1 MKRVD
6 LDYLLEKATEKS
18 QQIFESA
25 IVLPFHLAQ
34 VLVEFPLKELYRHGP
49 SFLGWEGDS
58 LPKICARI
66 TYHGDPE
73 FWSRNMDECQ
83 RVYDSKEAAAL
94 HIWKPILMLFWI
106 IGLFY
111 MVRLI
116 LARWALNRRER
127 LDPDVVETYQ
137 AIRMLVRQFRRAMN
151 RP

>member
-1 MKRVD
+1 
-6 LDYLLEKATEKS
+6 
-18 QQIFESA
+18 
-25 IVLPFHLAQ
+25 
-34 VLVEFPLKELYRHGP
+34 
-49 SFLGWEGDS
+49 
-58 LPKICARI
+58 
-66 TYHGDPE
+66 
-73 FWSRNMDECQ
+73 MDECQ

-94 HIWKPILMLFWI
+94 HIWKPILMLFWT
-106 IGLFY
+106 IGVFY